1 MAEVLTVSTDCRSG
15 TPAHTSIFSGNDL
28 KCEVNRLLDNCLSLN
43 TQKTYNTGLAAFH
56 KFLIEY
62 NILDIWPPCL
72 DTVVQFVAFL
82 SLSKKSAKTAQCYLS
97 AISYKCKILGC
108 SDETTGFIVAKVI
121 QGMRRTSGKRD
132 TRLPITPYI
141 LQRIVFTLPY
151 ICLNSF
157 ELKLFKATYTL
168 AFWGL
173 FRIGELTVSSSKG
186 RLATHT
192 LLNTDVYFKSDT
204 EELVINLRS
213 SKTDQFNK
221 GSTIVIPKASD
232 ISCAV
237 ISMREYLQI
246 RPRVDGPLF
255 CHFNGEPLTRY
266 QFSAILIKT
275 LNLAGVGGGNYK
287 AHSFRIGA
295 ATALSMAGYSD
306 DKVKEVGRWK
316 STAFKS
322 YVRPHSVFVPNNFN
336 K

>member
-1 MAEVLTVSTDCRSG
+1 MF
-15 TPAHTSIFSGNDL
+15 IF
-28 KCEVNRLLDNCLSLN
+28 KY
-43 TQKTYNTGLAAFH
+43 TKTYNTGLAAFH

-72 DTVVQFVAFL
+72 DTVVQFFILKQEVG
-82 SLSKKSAKTAQCYLS
+82 KTDQCYLS
-97 AISYKCKILGC
+97 AISYKCKILGF
-108 SDETTGFIVAKVI
+108 SDVTTGFIVAKVI
-121 QGMRRTSGKRD
+121 DGMRRMSGIND

-141 LQRIVFTLPY
+141 LQRIVLTLPY

-157 ELKLFKATYTL
+157 ELKLFKTTYTL
-168 AFWGL
+168 AFCGL
-173 FRIGELTVSSSKG
+173 FCVGELTVSSSKG

-237 ISMREYLQI
+237 ISMRKYLEI

-266 QFSAILIKT
+266 QFSAILMKT
-275 LNLAGVGGGNYK
+275 LNLAGEGGGGNYK

-322 YVRPHSVFVPNNFN
+322 DVRPHSVFVPNNFN